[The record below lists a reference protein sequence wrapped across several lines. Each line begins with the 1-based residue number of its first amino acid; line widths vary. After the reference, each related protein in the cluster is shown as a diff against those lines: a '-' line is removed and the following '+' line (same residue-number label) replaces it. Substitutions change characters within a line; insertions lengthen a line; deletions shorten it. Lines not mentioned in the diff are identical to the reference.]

1 MNSRKTVF
9 LLILSLAAAV
19 PLFPQDAATIPGV
32 KAICANFLKHAA
44 ADDYG
49 TAFSYLREQPNCIS
63 AENFAELEGLAVQ
76 QADTIRQAYGNAI
89 DVRLVKEELAGDFI
103 LKLVYV
109 VRREKHIIRWQFIY
123 YKAAADWKLD
133 AISFDDDISAV
144 F

>member
-1 MNSRKTVF
+1 MNSRKTVC
-9 LLILSLAAAV
+9 LLILFLAAAA

-49 TAFSYLREQPNCIS
+49 TAFGYLREQPNCIC
-63 AENFAELEGLAVQ
+63 AENFA
-76 QADTIRQAYGNAI
+76 
-89 DVRLVKEELAGDFI
+89 ELAGDFI

-133 AISFDDDISAV
+133 AISFDDDIGGV